1 MPGWPSCWRRP
12 CPQPE
17 LLPALQSSAIGVV
30 LLFGFAL
37 PPLLQLK
44 SVSTLR
50 VLRREFSAGQRPP
63 SRLLGGYAVG
73 LAALAGMMFWVAGEI
88 RLGAYVVGG
97 FTAALLL
104 NGVLA
109 RLAVWLVAR
118 TRGSNGG
125 IG

>member
-1 MPGWPSCWRRP
+1 MAVEYRRGN
-12 CPQPE
+12 E
-17 LLPALQSSAIGVV
+17 LLHGEIQ
-30 LLFGFAL
+30 
-37 PPLLQLK
+37 PLYCERTDRYNN
-44 SVSTLR
+44 TLR
-50 VLRREFSAGQRPP
+50 YGDLGMDQSIRP
-63 SRLLGGYAVG
+63 
-73 LAALAGMMFWVAGEI
+73 
-88 RLGAYVVGG
+88 VVGG